1 MGLKGRVYSQAAAL
15 VVERA
20 VGHDHQQ
27 LVVVQDLVDRAR
39 QQPLVD
45 LAASLRTMG
54 VGGGVRHSKRAC
66 GVSEQHWKMN
76 ETETR

>member
-27 LVVVQDLVDRAR
+27 LVIVQDLVDRAR

-45 LAASLRTMG
+45 LAAGLRRMG
-54 VGGGVRHSKRAC
+54 VGGGVHSKQAC
-66 GVSEQHWKMN
+66 GVSVPTLEGA
-76 ETETR
+76 

>member
-1 MGLKGRVYSQAAAL
+1 MCLKGRVYLQAAAL

-45 LAASLRTMG
+45 LAASLREKG
-54 VGGGVRHSKRAC
+54 VGDGVRQQA
-66 GVSEQHWKMN
+66 GVRCERTAL
-76 ETETR
+76 EDA